1 MLWRFGLQHA
11 SNLDKLLEKEDVTL
25 EEVLNDPDLQQELR
39 EQTPKLISY
48 LVQPANLKQ
57 MVEYIATEDFFKFTK
72 MAGAACEVLCSNSPA
87 FAEGLTA
94 AYVVRDFEESDES
107 ETETEE
113 GEQASQHLLQL
124 LWGVMRLEAGQL
136 DAQQATLFSRVMCS
150 LLQRKPYEALDFV
163 RLQGAAVTQF
173 LEHLGVSAVVDLLL
187 KVISLEELEG
197 GPGIIAWLSSHR
209 LVGQLVDRLA
219 PDRDPD
225 THSLAAQVLLDIIAI
240 SQCNNPAQPTI
251 GTNALIAELKSAETV
266 GRLADYML
274 DREAPHAT
282 STLVNCVYIFI
293 ELIRRNYSEADL
305 DDREDDEEEEEE
317 EARVRLPAVDLSE
330 MMGVLADRVGDL
342 VALLRSPRSSIAM
355 VPTTQ
360 GLREPLGFERLRI
373 CELFAELLHCS
384 NMPRLN
390 VLNNGADS
398 PTVAQARGPEVVL
411 DIGEAAGRT
420 AATTPVGQLLKWRL
434 IEHDVLPLCTDL
446 FFKFSLNNFLHSV
459 VYDVMHQVLNLPLSL
474 ECNVALIVTAFRDV
488 RITSRIAQAS
498 ERNDESMRAPR
509 GVRLGF
515 MGHLSGIGE
524 EVARLLEL
532 SGAALEP
539 LIAPYIDGD
548 EWLDYVARTLQEARE
563 REQQPL
569 GGERPGPGFVGAADP
584 TDIDML
590 SDAGG
595 QVFVSRMG
603 LVDAGAG
610 DAYVDDEDD
619 EDVDDERSSDVPHAA
634 LMYPNTED
642 DEPSDYMT
650 HPSLYFGRSQ
660 GEDDEDQFIIRD
672 IDDDSNSGSGSNS
685 DSDDDADEEDIGPAG
700 RMGRFRSYQNE
711 IPPAAPSDDE
721 DEDSNVPSDDAS
733 NGAQA
738 EAATAQPPVPGAAS
752 SDGSDEQGNEGSVAA
767 CSDCSAIDDE
777 DDGAGSAL
785 PATWED
791 VEETDACQARRQ
803 LNRLSLDGTS
813 APLELDCE
821 APDQI
826 NGASIAAQDPAPA
839 VSSAD
844 EEQPPPMP
852 PRPSDADCASFQD
865 NMARLA
871 AQGSTIKLPA
881 LVGGHVES
889 KGLVQSLLQR
899 ESKQRSLSSSEL
911 DNIVPAG
918 IGRWDPRDSGKA
930 SGGGSGSGTGG
941 GNAGADGAVAD
952 GVSAQGSESD
962 EGSGRSRSGSFAT
975 RRRRSRSQSAGVG
988 ISRAMVIQAAVQG
1001 QFPYLDAKT
1010 CQFVGQLK
1018 SDTVTLGGAAASS
1031 SSARPRSK
1039 PIPPMPS
1046 SSPSPSPSP
1055 PAMKPASDN
1064 VPPIPQ
1070 RPPSLPPSSLRMR
1083 SSAIASDSDDDDVF
1097 PPIPPLPSISM
1108 PPPSTL
1114 RTGLPTPANSVG
1126 SQAKQHQHLA
1136 SSDKSSSLTYAAV
1149 AMSSASAGVSALPTP
1164 SIVTTGLPSYPLP
1177 AAGASKPAPLPMT
1190 WAAVA
1195 SSAAGASHTSSVA
1208 NGRSAVGGN
1217 RNYSMMAPLD
1227 DDDESVDWYDYSYG
1241 QYNPQTKSSTLDN
1254 DIDELSDM
1262 LQCDDGTQADAGL
1275 VSRSAGANVAMVDGS
1290 AYYNEVFAVTEVKAS
1305 SGPPRAASTTDSD
1318 TSTSQ
1323 LDGDTKQAF
1332 KQLFLHSRQVF
1343 AEQPDRRFI
1352 GALASH
1358 EMDITTAKGRCDY
1371 IRLLVNWCLC
1381 DWHQLGFDP
1390 SVRYCEGERGNGHW
1404 EIDVPQMATGDAGM
1418 ESAGSSKKKYE

>member
-672 IDDDSNSGSGSNS
+672 IDDDSNSGSGSGSNS

-871 AQGSTIKLPA
+871 AQGSAIKLPA

-930 SGGGSGSGTGG
+930 SGGGSTGG
-941 GNAGADGAVAD
+941 GNAGAGGAVAD

-1046 SSPSPSPSP
+1046 SSPSPAPSP

-1208 NGRSAVGGN
+1208 NGRSAVGGG
-1217 RNYSMMAPLD
+1217 RD
-1227 DDDESVDWYDYSYG
+1227 RG
-1241 QYNPQTKSSTLDN
+1241 QRSISAGSKGFTRVPEFPVLPMSPVGN
-1254 DIDELSDM
+1254 DSPKLFAAKKYKVQG
-1262 LQCDDGTQADAGL
+1262 QCDDGTQADAGL

-1290 AYYNEVFAVTEVKAS
+1290 AYYNKVFAVTEVKAS

-1343 AEQPDRRFI
+1343 AEQPDRRFMW
-1352 GALASH
+1352 GYHDL
-1358 EMDITTAKGRCDY
+1358 
-1371 IRLLVNWCLC
+1371 
-1381 DWHQLGFDP
+1381 
-1390 SVRYCEGERGNGHW
+1390 
-1404 EIDVPQMATGDAGM
+1404 
-1418 ESAGSSKKKYE
+1418 

>member
-11 SNLDKLLEKEDVTL
+11 SNIDKLLEKEDVTL

-39 EQTPKLISY
+39 EQTPKVISY
-48 LVQPANLKQ
+48 LVQPVNLKQ

-72 MAGAACEVLCSNSPA
+72 MAGTACEVLCSNSPA

-113 GEQASQHLLQL
+113 GGQASQHLLQQ

-150 LLQRKPYEALDFV
+150 LLQRKPYETLDFI
-163 RLQGAAVTQF
+163 RSQSTAITQF

-197 GPGIIAWLSSHR
+197 GPGIIAWLSSQR
-209 LVGQLVDRLA
+209 LVGQLVERLA

-305 DDREDDEEEEEE
+305 DDHEDDDEEDEE
-317 EARVRLPAVDLSE
+317 EARVRLPTVDLSE

-342 VALLRSPRSSIAM
+342 VALLRSPRSSTAS

-398 PTVAQARGPEVVL
+398 PTVAQVRGPEVVL
-411 DIGEAAGRT
+411 DIGEATGRS

-474 ECNVALIVTAFRDV
+474 ECNVALIVAAFRDV

-498 ERNDESMRAPR
+498 ERNDESVRAPR

-569 GGERPGPGFVGAADP
+569 GGERPGPGFAGAADP

-590 SDAGG
+590 SEAGG

-610 DAYVDDEDD
+610 DAYVDDDD
-619 EDVDDERSSDVPHAA
+619 DDDVEDERDSDVSHAA

-642 DEPSDYMT
+642 DEISDYMT
-650 HPSLYFGRSQ
+650 HSSLYFGRSQ
-660 GEDDEDQFIIRD
+660 GGDDEDQFIIRD
-672 IDDDSNSGSGSNS
+672 IDDD
-685 DSDDDADEEDIGPAG
+685 DSDDADGNNDDEDIGPAG
-700 RMGRFRSYQNE
+700 RMDRFRSYQNE
-711 IPPAAPSDDE
+711 ISPAGPSDDE
-721 DEDSNVPSDDAS
+721 EDDDRNVPSDDAS
-733 NGAQA
+733 DSAQA
-738 EAATAQPPVPGAAS
+738 AAAVQPPESGAGS
-752 SDGSDEQGNEGSVAA
+752 SDGSDEQGNEGSLAA
-767 CSDCSAIDDE
+767 CSDCNAIDDE

-791 VEETDACQARRQ
+791 VEETDAYRARRQ

-813 APLELDCE
+813 AHFDELSHESSEQTNDNSTPIA
-821 APDQI
+821 APDD
-826 NGASIAAQDPAPA
+826 AQ
-839 VSSAD
+839 VSAQPFSSLD
-844 EEQPPPMP
+844 EQQPPPMP
-852 PRPSDADCASFQD
+852 PRPSDADCANFKD

-881 LVGGHVES
+881 LVAGHVEP
-889 KGLVQSLLQR
+889 KGLVQSLLHR

-911 DNIVPAG
+911 DNIVPAS
-918 IGRWDPRDSGKA
+918 IGRWDPRDSGKT
-930 SGGGSGSGTGG
+930 SGGSGSGGG
-941 GNAGADGAVAD
+941 GSSTDDVAD
-952 GVSAQGSESD
+952 CASAQGSESD
-962 EGSGRSRSGSFAT
+962 EGSGGRSRSGSFAT

-1018 SDTVTLGGAAASS
+1018 TDTVTLGGAAASNGNS
-1031 SSARPRSK
+1031 RPRSK
-1039 PIPPMPS
+1039 PIPPISS
-1046 SSPSPSPSP
+1046 SSPT
-1055 PAMKPASDN
+1055 MKPTNDN

-1083 SSAIASDSDDDDVF
+1083 SSAIASDSDDDDTF

-1108 PPPSTL
+1108 PPTSTI
-1114 RTGLPTPANSVG
+1114 RAGLPTPVSSVG
-1126 SQAKQHQHLA
+1126 SQAKQHQHPPTQQQYQQ

-1149 AMSSASAGVSALPTP
+1149 AMSSASNGASALPTP
-1164 SIVTTGLPSYPLP
+1164 SIVTTGLPSYPSSV
-1177 AAGASKPAPLPMT
+1177 AGASKPASLPMT

-1195 SSAAGASHTSSVA
+1195 SSAAGASHNSSVA
-1208 NGRSAVGGN
+1208 NGRSAVGGGRDRGQ
-1217 RNYSMMAPLD
+1217 RN
-1227 DDDESVDWYDYSYG
+1227 
-1241 QYNPQTKSSTLDN
+1241 
-1254 DIDELSDM
+1254 I
-1262 LQCDDGTQADAGL
+1262 
-1275 VSRSAGANVAMVDGS
+1275 
-1290 AYYNEVFAVTEVKAS
+1290 
-1305 SGPPRAASTTDSD
+1305 
-1318 TSTSQ
+1318 
-1323 LDGDTKQAF
+1323 
-1332 KQLFLHSRQVF
+1332 
-1343 AEQPDRRFI
+1343 
-1352 GALASH
+1352 
-1358 EMDITTAKGRCDY
+1358 
-1371 IRLLVNWCLC
+1371 
-1381 DWHQLGFDP
+1381 
-1390 SVRYCEGERGNGHW
+1390 
-1404 EIDVPQMATGDAGM
+1404 
-1418 ESAGSSKKKYE
+1418 SAGSKGFSRVPEFPVLPMSPVGKDSPKLFATKK